1 MEENNIKKIKKQKII
16 KHIEDCL
23 EPSHKKIPNNYEKL
37 PKCLIKFIDIGT
49 HIKIE
54 KDGNVYSCGK
64 LYCYYKDNILIKH
77 YNIYIFVDIDEYN
90 IYILNPETTLRF
102 KKLLLEKAKQNE

>member
-1 MEENNIKKIKKQKII
+1 MEENNIKRIKKKII

-23 EPSHKKIPNNYEKL
+23 EPNQKQIPNNYEKL

-54 KDGNVYSCGK
+54 KDGNIYSCGK
-64 LYCYYKDNILIKH
+64 LYCYYKENILIKH
-77 YNIYIFVDIDEYN
+77 YSKYIFVDIDEYN
-90 IYILNPETTLRF
+90 IYILNPDIKTKF
-102 KKLLLEKAKQNE
+102 